1 MLNLWSYYDI
11 KSNLNH
17 MYNLISTI
25 SAHLRDKLNIL
36 MLQKPL
42 EMDK

>member
-1 MLNLWSYYDI
+1 MPNIWTHYDI

-17 MYNLISTI
+17 EYNVIFSTI

-36 MLQKPL
+36 MLQYPL
-42 EMDK
+42 